1 MRRITLTLLAITL
14 LPYAHARAQE
24 VVSADPPVIRSIVVH
39 TRNIFDSTEASGN
52 FLFRVANTIH
62 FTTRPSVVRNEL
74 LFKEGDPYDQAKVD
88 ETLRALRARGLFRQV
103 EIRPVQD
110 GDSVDVFVETA
121 DGWSTQLVMNAWF
134 TAGEFSW
141 ALGAIENNLFGTGAH
156 AGAVYR
162 SVPDRNALQLSLGL
176 QRIRGTRWEVGGVYD
191 RLSDGK
197 YGAWGFGLPFR
208 AYADRS
214 GFLFAGEAGNQ
225 RILQFRDGDSS
236 ETYRRRLLV
245 QRGEVA
251 FAPWAGSNGV
261 LRLGVAG
268 QVRREEFLLWDTP
281 EAGVPDTVTGAIA
294 PIAEFMR
301 PLFQV
306 VTHYNGFARQEDLDL
321 STRVTLAA
329 WVAPKVLG
337 YERDGIGPSAS
348 VQAGVPFGKNFVR
361 LVAQANGLFTSAG
374 LDSGQVNVAFT
385 AATMM
390 IPKNATVFHIEFGA
404 RKGTPPGF
412 EYDLGHGV
420 GPRAFGPH
428 SFTGDRT
435 IWGALEQ
442 RMFLIDEVADLF
454 GVGFAVFV
462 DYGGAWYVDQDPVVG
477 GNVGFGLR
485 LGSTRSTASNVGR
498 LDLGYRFGDG
508 WIGRRW
514 ALSFGRGFGF

>member
-1 MRRITLTLLAITL
+1 MRHAVLLSFVLTLL
-14 LPYAHARAQE
+14 PCVVAQGQE
-24 VVSADPPVIRSIVVH
+24 ESAQPPVIRNIVVT

-52 FLFRVANTIH
+52 FVFRAANTIH

-74 LFKEGDPYDQAKVD
+74 LFKEGEPYDQAKIE
-88 ETLRALRARGLFRQV
+88 ETLRNLRARGLFRQV
-103 EIRPVQD
+103 AIRPVQD

-162 SVPDRNALQLSLGL
+162 SLPDRNALQLSLGL
-176 QRIRGTRWEVGGVYD
+176 QRISGTRWEVAGFYD

-197 YGAWGFGLPFR
+197 VGAWTVGRPFR
-208 AYADRS
+208 AFADRN
-214 GFLFAGEAGNQ
+214 GFLFAGEAGDQ
-225 RILQFRDGDSS
+225 RILQFRSGDSS
-236 ETYRRRLLV
+236 ETYRRNLFV
-245 QRGEVA
+245 QRGEIA
-251 FAPWAGSNGV
+251 YAPWAGSGGFF
-261 LRLGVAG
+261 RLGVAG
-268 QVRREEFLLWDTP
+268 QIKNEGNVFWNAQDLPVSDSI
-281 EAGVPDTVTGAIA
+281 TGTIAAIG
-294 PIAEFMR
+294 EYMR

-306 VTHYNGFARQEDLDL
+306 VTHYNGFAREEDLDL
-321 STRVTLAA
+321 STRVAFAA
-329 WVAPKVLG
+329 WVAPKVFG
-337 YERDGIGPSAS
+337 YEENGVGPSVI
-348 VQAGVPFGKNFVR
+348 VQTGIPFGKNFVR
-361 LVAQANGLFTSAG
+361 LIAQANGLFTSAG

-390 IPKNATVFHIEFGA
+390 IPKNATVFHVEFGV

-412 EYDLGHGV
+412 EYDLGHGI

-428 SFTGDRT
+428 AFTGDRT
-435 IWGALEQ
+435 VWGSLEQ

-454 GVGFAVFV
+454 GVGFAMFV
-462 DYGGAWYVDQDPVVG
+462 DYGGAWYTDEDQRLG

-485 LGSTRSTASNVGR
+485 LGSTRSTASTVGR
-498 LDLGYRFGDG
+498 IDLGYRFGEG
-508 WIGRRW
+508 WSGKRW